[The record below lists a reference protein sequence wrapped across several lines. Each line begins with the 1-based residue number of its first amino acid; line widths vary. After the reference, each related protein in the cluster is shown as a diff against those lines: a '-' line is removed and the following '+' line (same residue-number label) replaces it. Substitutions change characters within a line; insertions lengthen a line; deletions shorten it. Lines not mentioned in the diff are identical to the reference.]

1 MYVLADG
8 DLTYNYT
15 INSELFYSHNMSAT
29 EKDIRDQLL
38 KKYAN
43 SGNSVTS
50 IRSSL
55 YFLLIKFLWHL
66 SIKSMHTLKRI
77 MDIIVSI
84 TFLIILSPLFLI
96 TAIAIWIED
105 PGTVIYR
112 QTRVGK
118 WGRRFTMYKFRSMKK
133 NAHEMKENILS
144 LNEMDGVIFKIRN
157 DPRINRIG
165 KIIRKLSI
173 DELPQLWNVFIGDMS
188 MVGPRPPLPEEV
200 IKYSHTERTRLD
212 VTPGVTCIWQV
223 SGRSNINFEQQIQMD
238 VAYIENQSLKE
249 DIKLLLKTI
258 PAVIL
263 CRGAY

>member
-8 DLTYNYT
+8 DSTYNFI
-15 INSELFYSHNMSAT
+15 INSELFHAYNISAAENDT
-29 EKDIRDQLL
+29 RDQLI

-43 SGNSVTS
+43 NDNGLSS

-55 YFLLIKFLWHL
+55 YFLLTKLLWRL
-66 SIKSMHTLKRI
+66 SVKSMVALKRI
-77 MDIIVSI
+77 MDIIVSL
-84 TFLIILSPLFLI
+84 FLIIILSPLFLV

-105 PGTVIYR
+105 PGAIIYR

-118 WGRRFTMYKFRSMKK
+118 WGRLFTMYKFRSMKS
-133 NAHEMKENILS
+133 NAHEMRKNILS
-144 LNEMDGVIFKIRN
+144 LNEMDEVIFKIKN
-157 DPRINRIG
+157 DPRVTRIG
-165 KIIRKLSI
+165 KVIRKFSI
-173 DELPQLWNVFIGDMS
+173 DELPQLWNVLIGDMS

-200 IKYSHTERTRLD
+200 EKYSHTERKRLD
-212 VTPGVTCIWQV
+212 VTPGLTCIWQV

-238 VAYIENQSLKE
+238 VTYIENQSLKE